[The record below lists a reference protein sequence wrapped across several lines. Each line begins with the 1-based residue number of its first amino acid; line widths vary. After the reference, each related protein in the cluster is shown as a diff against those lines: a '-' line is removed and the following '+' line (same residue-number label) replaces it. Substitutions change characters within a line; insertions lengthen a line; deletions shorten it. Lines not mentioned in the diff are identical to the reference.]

1 MASEGGVKTDSP
13 QDAAFCPLTHSR
25 YSNRGEGCWEA
36 QNIRL
41 AWPADLRVTHYPG
54 RSSQRPTTA
63 FAASLSVRV
72 AALFAHPVVGLVAV
86 GVHAK
91 GVWRGRVARCTV
103 ESRRVCR

>member
-1 MASEGGVKTDSP
+1 MRRLA
-13 QDAAFCPLTHSR
+13 LSR
-25 YSNRGEGCWEA
+25 TLVPATGGEGCWEA

-91 GVWRGRVARCTV
+91 GVWRGP
-103 ESRRVCR
+103 SRTLHSRIAAGLQMSA